1 LKRKPTAQEFTEHF
15 STPFRTKEQEEH
27 GRLPKMQKAMRAIG
41 LCGVLALTM
50 STLTVTA
57 IAAPTTAAPATE
69 RYLHVKVDDSA
80 KGESVNVN
88 LPLSMAAA
96 ILPTVNKGTL
106 HNGHVTIGEADFN
119 GVDVRALLAAIRTAP
134 DNEFVTVKEKD
145 QDVRVAKSNGNLIV
159 HVLDKSKDGQKV
171 DVTIPMKVVDA
182 LFSTVK
188 DNELDV
194 AAAIQALSDA
204 GDAVLV
210 TVQDATEHVRIWID
224 SHSASE

>member
-1 LKRKPTAQEFTEHF
+1 
-15 STPFRTKEQEEH
+15 
-27 GRLPKMQKAMRAIG
+27 MQKAMRAIG
-41 LCGVLALTM
+41 VCCVLALTM
-50 STLTVTA
+50 SNMAVTA
-57 IAAPTTAAPATE
+57 MAAAAPATE
-69 RYLHVKVDDSA
+69 RYLHVKVDDST

-119 GVDVRALLAAIRTAP
+119 GVDVRALLDAIRTAP

-194 AAAIQALSDA
+194 AAAIRALSDA

-224 SHSASE
+224 SNSASN

>member
-1 LKRKPTAQEFTEHF
+1 
-15 STPFRTKEQEEH
+15 
-27 GRLPKMQKAMRAIG
+27 MQKAMRAIG
-41 LCGVLALTM
+41 VCCVLALTM
-50 STLTVTA
+50 SNLAFTA
-57 IAAPTTAAPATE
+57 KAAPATTE
-69 RYLHVKVDDSA
+69 RYIHVKVDDST

-119 GVDVRALLAAIRTAP
+119 GVDVRALLDALRTAP
-134 DNEFVTVKEKD
+134 DNEFVTVKQKD
-145 QDVRVAKSNGNLIV
+145 QDVRVAKLNGNLIV

-171 DVTIPMKVVDA
+171 DVTVPMKVVDA

-194 AAAIQALSDA
+194 AAAIRALSDA

-224 SHSASE
+224 SNSASN

>member
-1 LKRKPTAQEFTEHF
+1 MRK
-15 STPFRTKEQEEH
+15 
-27 GRLPKMQKAMRAIG
+27 GIRAIG
-41 LCGVLALTM
+41 VSCLLALTM
-50 STLTVTA
+50 GHLALTA
-57 IAAPTTAAPATE
+57 MAAPAPAE
-69 RYLHVKVDDSA
+69 RYLHVKVDDAS

-88 LPLSMAAA
+88 VPLAMAQA
-96 ILPTVNKGTL
+96 ILPTINKGTL
-106 HNGHVTIGEADFN
+106 HNGHVTIGDTDFN
-119 GVDVRALLAAIRTAP
+119 GVDVRALLDAIRTAP
-134 DNEFVTVKEKD
+134 DNEFLTVKEKD

-159 HVLDKSKDGQKV
+159 HVLDKSKDGEKV

-194 AAAIQALSDA
+194 AAAIRALSDA

-224 SHSASE
+224 SHSSSE

>member
-1 LKRKPTAQEFTEHF
+1 MRK
-15 STPFRTKEQEEH
+15 
-27 GRLPKMQKAMRAIG
+27 GIRAIG
-41 LCGVLALTM
+41 VCGVLALTM
-50 STLTVTA
+50 SNLA
-57 IAAPTTAAPATE
+57 GPAMAAAAPTE
-69 RYLHVKVDDSA
+69 RYLHVKVDDAS

-96 ILPTVNKGTL
+96 ILPTVNKGSL

-119 GVDVRALLAAIRTAP
+119 GVDVRALLDALRNAP

-182 LFSTVK
+182 L
-188 DNELDV
+188 
-194 AAAIQALSDA
+194 
-204 GDAVLV
+204 
-210 TVQDATEHVRIWID
+210 R
-224 SHSASE
+224 SEERRVGKEC